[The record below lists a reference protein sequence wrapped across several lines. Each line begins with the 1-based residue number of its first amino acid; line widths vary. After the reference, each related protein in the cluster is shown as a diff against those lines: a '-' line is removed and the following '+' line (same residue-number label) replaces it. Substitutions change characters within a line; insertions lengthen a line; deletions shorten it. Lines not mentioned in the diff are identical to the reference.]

1 VRERNVEKKWQD
13 LTQYEKIEDLRADV
27 KKIFSVL
34 IATQETMRTL
44 NNKIADSIN
53 LANEAL
59 ELVNTLSK
67 PQTP

>member
-1 VRERNVEKKWQD
+1 MEKKWQD
-13 LTQYEKIEDLRADV
+13 LTQSEKIEDLRADV

>member
-13 LTQYEKIEDLRADV
+13 LTQSEKIEDLRADV

>member
-1 VRERNVEKKWQD
+1 MEKKWQD
-13 LTQYEKIEDLRADV
+13 LTQSEKIEDLRADV

-34 IATQETMRTL
+34 IATQETIRIL

-53 LANEAL
+53 LSNEAL
-59 ELVNTLSK
+59 DLVNSLSK